1 MSIGI
6 ARRALNIMKK
16 YANERISF
24 GKKLLHFGQIQRY
37 IANSYSELLACRH
50 YLYNIAKDIHLSMNK
65 NRLDSDGVKLVCSRM
80 AKKVADRA
88 IQVLGANGYVSEYIV
103 ERLFRDSKLL
113 EIGGGT
119 IEAHQKNIVSD
130 LISNV

>member
-1 MSIGI
+1 
-6 ARRALNIMKK
+6 MKK